1 MIGTTVSHYAIL
13 DTLGRG
19 GMGVVYKA
27 TDTRLGRTVALK
39 FLSDEL
45 SSDHLAVERFQR
57 EARAA
62 SGLNHPHVCAVH
74 DVGEFEGRHF
84 IVMEYLEGA
93 ALSQRIAGKPLPLD
107 QVLELGIEVADALA
121 AAHNL
126 GIVHRDIKP
135 ANIFVNE
142 RGAAK
147 LVDFGLAQAQ
157 VSGADTSAGTVLNN
171 LTGPGTVVGT
181 VAYMSPEQV
190 RGEALD
196 ARTDIFSLGA
206 VLYEMA
212 TGRQAFSGTTAGTIH
227 DAILNRA
234 PAAAARVNPTVP
246 ARLEEVI
253 NRAIEKDRTL
263 RYQNASDLRADLQ
276 RLRRDIDSGRATPT
290 AVGEPHQAPTPWWR
304 QRAPLVAG
312 TLALAVVLAAAV
324 WFAGLPAR
332 SDAIDSVAVLPF
344 VNAGGNP
351 DTDYLSDGIT
361 ESLIRTLSQ
370 FPSLRVPAGS
380 TVFRYKGKDADPQ
393 NVGRDLGVRAVLSGR
408 LLQRGDMLILRTELI
423 DVVDGSQLWGG
434 EYTSKA
440 SSVFELQDYLSREV
454 SDKLRLRLTTDEKQR
469 LTKRYTN
476 DTTAYQLYLQGRYH
490 RNKMS
495 PEGYRKSIEY
505 MNQAVEKDPRFAL
518 AYAGLADAH
527 NQMSFFNLER
537 PRDVMPKAKE
547 AATRALAI
555 DPGLAEAHISLG
567 WASFTYDWD
576 WPAATSHFEQA
587 RALNAAAVDNHPS
600 YQFYLTV
607 AGRSDEAIRVG
618 RQALARD
625 PVSVSLSHVLCVQLT
640 LAKQNDEA
648 LAECR
653 RTIELDPAFAVA
665 YELMA
670 AILAS
675 QGEYAEALRQAEKAA
690 ALNPFN
696 DYSAA
701 LVGFLHA
708 HLGDR
713 QEALRVAKRLEAKA
727 KQRYT
732 PAISIA
738 LVYAGLG
745 DRDRTFQWLE
755 QAYDERSNRLAYLGR
770 EPVWENL
777 RPDPR
782 FAALLARIG
791 LPKEGDGSH

>member
-13 DTLGRG
+13 DTLGQG

-39 FLSDEL
+39 FLSDDL
-45 SSDHLAVERFQR
+45 SRDPLAVERFVR

-62 SGLNHPHVCAVH
+62 SGLNHPHVCSVH
-74 DVGEFEGRHF
+74 DIGEHDGRQF

-93 ALSQRIAGKPLPLD
+93 PLNQRIGGRPVPLD
-107 QVLELGIEVADALA
+107 QLLDFGIQIADALS
-121 AAHNL
+121 AAHHL

-135 ANIFVNE
+135 ANIFVTD

-147 LVDFGLAQAQ
+147 LLDFGLAKAAQAPDA
-157 VSGADTSAGTVLNN
+157 GATTAGTTLDH
-171 LTGPGTVVGT
+171 LTSRGSIIGT

-190 RGEALD
+190 RGETLD

-212 TGRQAFSGTTAGTIH
+212 TGRQAFSGTTSGTIH

-234 PAAAARVNPTVP
+234 PVAPARVNPDMP
-246 ARLEEVI
+246 ARLEEII
-253 NRAIEKDRTL
+253 NRALEKDRTL
-263 RYQNASDLRADLQ
+263 RYQNAADLRADLQ
-276 RLRRDIDSGRATPT
+276 RLRRDTESGRAAAASGHEPRRPVSPMWRRP
-290 AVGEPHQAPTPWWR
+290 AVLIAGAV
-304 QRAPLVAG
+304 ALAVLLVAG
-312 TLALAVVLAAAV
+312 SR
-324 WFAGLPAR
+324 FATVTPRGE
-332 SDAIDSVAVLPF
+332 AIDSVAVLPF
-344 VNAGGNP
+344 VNDSGNP
-351 DTDYLSDGIT
+351 DTEYLSDGIT

-370 FPSLRVPAGS
+370 FPSLRVPARS
-380 TVFRYKGKDADPQ
+380 TVFRYKGKETDPQ
-393 NVGRDLGVRAVLSGR
+393 QVGRDLGVRAVLSGR
-408 LLQRGDMLILRTELI
+408 LLQRGDTLVLRTELV
-423 DVVDGSQLWGG
+423 DVADGSQLWGG
-434 EYTSKA
+434 EHTSKA
-440 SSVFELQDYLSREV
+440 GSVFELQDYLSREV
-454 SDKLRLRLTTDEKQR
+454 SDKLRLRLTPEDKQR
-469 LTKRYTN
+469 LTRRYTN
-476 DTTAYQLYLQGRYH
+476 DTAAYELYLQGQYH

-505 MNQAVEKDPRFAL
+505 MNQAVAKDPRFAM
-518 AYAGLADAH
+518 AYVGLADA
-527 NQMSFFNLER
+527 NSQMSFFNLQR

-607 AGRSDEAIRVG
+607 AGRSDEAIQVG

-625 PVSVSLSHVLCVQLT
+625 PVSASLTHVLSVQLA
-640 LAKQNDEA
+640 LAKRNDEA

-653 RTIELDPAFAVA
+653 RAIELDPAFAVA
-665 YELMA
+665 YEVMA
-670 AILAS
+670 AVFATK
-675 QGEYAEALRQAEKAA
+675 GEYAEALPPAKKAE

-713 QEALRVAKRLEAKA
+713 QEAIRVAKRLEAKA

-745 DRDRTFQWLE
+745 DRDRAFQWLD

-770 EPVWENL
+770 EPVWDDL
-777 RPDPR
+777 RSDPR

-791 LPKEGDGSH
+791 LPN